1 MATAPSAELAGKTA
15 LVTGASRNIG
25 RAIAVALAAGGAA
38 VAVNARTSREDAE
51 KVAQEIRGAGGK
63 AEVFM
68 ADIVD
73 AKAVNAM
80 VEGIVKR
87 FGRLD
92 ILVLNAS
99 VRKETPFIDMSFDEW
114 KTLTSVTLDGSFHC
128 VKACLPHMVKAG
140 GGAIVT
146 LGGMTALSGAK
157 RRVHGSVG
165 KFGLYGFTRALAK
178 ELGGKDGAGVIVATV
193 VPPPTKRSLPI
204 VHEYQ
209 AAIEKQ
215 LGKKEWSFTS
225 LESFIGA
232 KVMVEALRRAG
243 PKLTREGFMREL
255 DNMKAYDTGGY
266 VVGFAPN
273 NHNGSSFVELTVIG
287 RDLKFS
293 Y

>member
-128 VKACLPHMVKAG
+128 VKACLPHMVTAG

-178 ELGGKDGAGVIVATV
+178 ELGEHQIRVNCVAPGQMNTARATDRSARPDVSNVPLGRRVEPEEIADTVRFLCGPGSKMISGQLIYVDGG
-193 VPPPTKRSLPI
+193 
-204 VHEYQ
+204 Q
-209 AAIEKQ
+209 Q
-215 LGKKEWSFTS
+215 QF
-225 LESFIGA
+225 
-232 KVMVEALRRAG
+232 
-243 PKLTREGFMREL
+243 
-255 DNMKAYDTGGY
+255 
-266 VVGFAPN
+266 
-273 NHNGSSFVELTVIG
+273 
-287 RDLKFS
+287 
-293 Y
+293 